1 MVVVYLNRRL
11 FGLLPD
17 RMPELKMSAA
27 MQLGKGGREEVMA
40 TCYKGLF
47 LKVNLDSDVDFERI
61 RAIFSRITTDAPLAV
76 TCMQKAL
83 TRKSLTGLLIA

>member
-1 MVVVYLNRRL
+1 
-11 FGLLPD
+11 
-17 RMPELKMSAA
+17 
-27 MQLGKGGREEVMA
+27 MA

-47 LKVNLDSDVDFERI
+47 LKVNLDSYVDFERI